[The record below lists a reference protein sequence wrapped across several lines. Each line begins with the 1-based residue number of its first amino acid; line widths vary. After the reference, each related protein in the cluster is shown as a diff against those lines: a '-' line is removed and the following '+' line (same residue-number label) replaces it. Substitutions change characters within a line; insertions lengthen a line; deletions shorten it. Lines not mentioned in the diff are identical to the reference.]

1 MVILFSV
8 ELVWVLYVPSAAA
21 FYAALTLIVLLTVF
35 SLYLWSLD
43 SLVWSV
49 CLGLAV
55 FLEFCWVWA
64 IKRAPFFGW
73 WLGVFMG
80 LTVFAA
86 IMRERHMQLLLR
98 LKQGLE
104 NLEEAITEKTNAIDN
119 AQKAHEALEKKMARF
134 ERLQSIAEALSH
146 LTDLN
151 AIAQLAVDRAFEL
164 IGKSDACCLLLL
176 DGERQELSLV
186 ASRKRD
192 PDLVLRAKQGDSFD
206 RTLLRTQKPLLVGD
220 MRRDFRFTAGLSD
233 DRPISAVIG
242 CPLIIA
248 GRPEGVLR
256 LDSAKPSVYAQ
267 DDLRLLDI
275 LLDLV
280 GTALTNARLFA
291 QVQQLAVTDSLT
303 GLLLRRPFMEQF
315 GREVLRAIR
324 SHEPLAVLML
334 DVDHFKRHND
344 NYGHLAGDAVLR
356 SVAELLRQA
365 LPVDSLIARY
375 GGEEFAVVLPR
386 AAVSQAAVLA
396 NQVRLLVEQ
405 DAHHAGAGHRKTEP
419 APVTLSIGVSGLPSD
434 AQSEIELI
442 RVADLRLYQAK
453 HAGRNRVCAA

>member
-1 MVILFSV
+1 VVVLFGAA
-8 ELVWVLYVPSAAA
+8 LVWVLHTPSAAA
-21 FYAALTLIVLLTVF
+21 FYTVLTLSVLLAVF

-49 CLGLAV
+49 CLSIAV

-64 IKRAPFFGW
+64 VRRASFFGW
-73 WLGVFMG
+73 WLGIFLG

-86 IMRERHMQLLLR
+86 LIRERHMQQLLR
-98 LKQGLE
+98 LKQGLDS
-104 NLEEAITEKTNAIDN
+104 LEEAITEKTNALDN

-134 ERLQSIAEALSH
+134 ERLQSIAETLSH

-176 DGERQELSLV
+176 DASRQELSLV

-192 PDLVLRAKQGDSFD
+192 PDLVVRAKQGDSFD
-206 RTLLRTQKPLLVGD
+206 RTLLRTQKPLLVSD
-220 MRRDFRFTAGLSD
+220 MRRDFRFTAGLSN
-233 DRPISAVIG
+233 DRPISSVIG
-242 CPLIIA
+242 CPLIFA

-256 LDSAKPSVYAQ
+256 LDSAKPSAYAQ

-334 DVDHFKRHND
+334 DVDHFKRYND

-356 SVAELLRQA
+356 SVAETLRKA
-365 LPVDSLIARY
+365 LPAESIIARY
-375 GGEEFAVVLPR
+375 GGEEFAVVLPK
-386 AAVSQAAVLA
+386 AAVSQAALLA
-396 NQVRLLVEQ
+396 NQVRLFVEQ
-405 DAHHAGAGHRKTEP
+405 DVHPVGAGHRKTEP

-442 RVADLRLYQAK
+442 RIADSRLYQAK
-453 HAGRNRVCAA
+453 HSGRNRVCAV